1 MTATHWQQLA
11 AAALQLEE
19 NVPFEWDD
27 FDPAAASAFLQRNA
41 EAIDSAAIL
50 LQTRSA
56 APFRLEKECYDEVW
70 PQIVALR
77 QLARALRVRGKL
89 AEYHG
94 DSEVALVT
102 GIQLFDLAGDVRRNS
117 LLVSALVSV
126 AIAGTAQAVL
136 RKMRSRLDVAQ
147 RRRLIDTLFRQEE
160 ESESLDTILARDL
173 EWEIATE
180 YKDDGKPV
188 EWNDPTVPQ
197 EFRDWFIAA
206 MKELGRRPPG
216 DRALERSLDNCC
228 IAQRRLLIIDLG
240 LRNWQEV
247 IGTYPAGL
255 GSLVP
260 HDLPEL
266 PLDPFSQSEFIY
278 RRQGD
283 SFLLYSVGPKRYDA
297 GGQFGSQA
305 DVTAHRADL
314 NLDGTDST

>member
-1 MTATHWQQLA
+1 MTATHWEQLA
-11 AAALQLEE
+11 AAAQQIEE
-19 NVPFEWDD
+19 TVPFEWDD
-27 FDPAAASAFLQRNA
+27 FDPATASAFLQRNA
-41 EAIDSAAIL
+41 EAIDTAARL

-77 QLARALRVRGKL
+77 QLARALRVRSQL
-89 AEYHG
+89 AEYEG
-94 DSEVALVT
+94 DSEVALTT
-102 GIQLFDLAGDVRRNS
+102 GVQLFDLAGDVRRNS
-117 LLVSALVSV
+117 LLVGGLVSG

-136 RKMRSRLDVAQ
+136 RKMRGRLDVAQ
-147 RRRLIDTLFRQEE
+147 RRRLIDNLFRQEVE
-160 ESESLDTILARDL
+160 FESLDTILSRDL

-180 YKDDGKPV
+180 YKDDGKPI

-197 EFRDWFIAA
+197 EFREWFAAA

-216 DRALERSLDNCC
+216 DRTLEYSHDNIC
-228 IAQRRLLIIDLG
+228 IAKRRLLIIDLA
-240 LRNWQEV
+240 LRNWQEA

-260 HDLPEL
+260 HELPKL

-283 SFLLYSVGPKRYDA
+283 SFLLYSVGPKRFDA

-314 NLDGTDST
+314 NLDGAESS